1 MSVLASLI
9 AALERAGGERLVL
22 RSGETPHVLA
32 GGTRHDLGTTK
43 VSVKALEALTEQL
56 LSPEAR
62 REFAANNVAVEPL
75 SDAIS
80 PVPLVVGTHRSGDQM
95 RIELRRIRPATGPA
109 APQASAASPNASA
122 VAQAITAAAS
132 EGAAFVEASASAPAS
147 ADKSVPTATPRSVP
161 PKPPAAAAPP
171 TVDPVVVTPPPIRT
185 PPAPD
190 DPDWEPIEVPAAA
203 ATSAPAQPP
212 ATPAPP
218 AAVILSAGGVPVAE
232 VPAEA
237 APVASSMPTEPE
249 LFPTEADTIVI
260 PRPSWLLKEPATKSV
275 RPEAGPAPIAAGP
288 ISITDIDETD
298 DESDPEEVRV
308 ASGPMKI
315 VPMAAAEPIAARL
328 ADADDRSDASA
339 LEYWVRQAARREATA
354 LYLRAGHAPVVRAR
368 QRVQPLAD
376 EPLGGSVIEAVTA
389 ALAAGEDDW
398 LAVSRGEWAREFDGV
413 GPVRCQA
420 FTDDRGSGLVV
431 HLLSQTSA
439 SSLQKDIPRQVRRIC
454 EKGDGIVVVAASA
467 PADVMHMVA
476 AVAEVTAQRRAGY
489 VISIEPPNGLGHNI
503 TGILVSARRIGG
515 TEQDVAAAIR
525 RAVHEGPDVL
535 VVAVASGLI
544 AEEAIRAATPGCL
557 VIVGAMAPTA
567 PQALEALLSRV
578 NRDSEPDLRRSFAA
592 AFRCGF
598 GYRTLRGS
606 GGERAIVHDV
616 VMGTPEV
623 RAQLESRDV
632 GGLERLQR
640 SGAGGM
646 RSLDAALAGAVH
658 RGEISLRQAAG
669 FAIDRRE
676 VVRLVRQAARERNRA
691 ARERQGDR
699 SPGALRA
706 VSRGIASA

>member
-62 REFAANNVAVEPL
+62 REFAENNVAVEPL

-109 APQASAASPNASA
+109 APPTSTGAPSASA
-122 VAQAITAAAS
+122 VAQEMAAAAS
-132 EGAAFVEASASAPAS
+132 EGAAFAQASASAAAS
-147 ADKSVPTATPRSVP
+147 ADKSAPKTAPRSVP
-161 PKPPAAAAPP
+161 EPPAAAAPA
-171 TVDPVVVTPPPIRT
+171 TGDPGVVPSPSSAT
-185 PPAPD
+185 PAPAE
-190 DPDWEPIEVPAAA
+190 PDWEPIEVPAAA
-203 ATSAPAQPP
+203 ATSTPAHPP
-212 ATPAPP
+212 ATAPS
-218 AAVILSAGGVPVAE
+218 AAVILSAGGDPIAE
-232 VPAEA
+232 VPAAA
-237 APVASSMPTEPE
+237 APVAPSMPAEQE
-249 LFPTEADTIVI
+249 LFPAEADTIVI

-275 RPEAGPAPIAAGP
+275 RPEAGPAPLATGP
-288 ISITDIDETD
+288 ISLADVVETG
-298 DESDPEEVRV
+298 DESEPEEVPV

-315 VPMAAAEPIAARL
+315 VPIATAAEPIAARL
-328 ADADDRSDASA
+328 AEAEDRSDASA
-339 LEYWVRQAARREATA
+339 LEYWIREAARREATA

-376 EPLGGSVIEAVTA
+376 EPLNGSVIETVTA
-389 ALAAGEDDW
+389 ALLAGEDDW
-398 LAVSRGEWAREFDGV
+398 LAVSRGEWAREFEGI

-454 EKGDGIVVVAASA
+454 EKGDGIVVVSASA
-467 PADVMHMVA
+467 PADVMQMVA

-489 VISIEPPNGLGHNI
+489 VISIEPPSGLGHNI

-525 RAVHEGPDVL
+525 RAMHEGPDVL
-535 VVAVASGLI
+535 VIAVASGLI

-557 VIVGAMAPTA
+557 VIVGVIAPTA
-567 PQALEALLSRV
+567 PQALDALLSRL
-578 NRDSEPDLRRSFAA
+578 NRESEPDSRRSFAA

-598 GYRTLRGS
+598 GYRTLRGG

-623 RAQLESRDV
+623 RAQLESRDF

-669 FAIDRRE
+669 SAIDRRE

-699 SPGALRA
+699 SPSALRA